1 MVPDNEDDDDSSDD
15 DWGDPGAKNPVATA
29 AAASAVITV
38 DFADSGAAAAEA
50 ATTDPA
56 GRMCRCGSLE
66 HQTVQHRMCPL
77 NKSADL
83 LELFPGDE
91 HKRLLRY
98 VPRKYLYRYY
108 DFSDGSRR
116 RCHGSVTSVTD
127 ESLLRITYTDGGH
140 DDVTEKELLGIFA
153 QMKRDRSNKRK
164 HGGSCKI
171 PRRRLFDN
179 HS

>member
-1 MVPDNEDDDDSSDD
+1 M
-15 DWGDPGAKNPVATA
+15 
-29 AAASAVITV
+29 
-38 DFADSGAAAAEA
+38 
-50 ATTDPA
+50 
-56 GRMCRCGSLE
+56 
-66 HQTVQHRMCPL
+66 QHRMCPL

-140 DDVTEKELLGIFA
+140 DDVTEQELLGIFA